1 MTKRYRITVGN
12 HVYDVE
18 VGDIDETPIQVRV
31 DDKQYTVEVPA
42 RFPQDAVEYRPNKKD
57 EYSDNQAPP
66 PRAAPVQTGSG
77 NIVALMP
84 GRVLSVEV
92 SQGDSVNKG
101 QTVCV
106 IESMKMEQSIA
117 APMDGTV
124 DMVHVAA
131 GDAVKHGE
139 LLIALR

>member
-1 MTKRYRITVGN
+1 MRYRIAVGN

-18 VGDIDETPIQVRV
+18 VGDVDESPIQVRV
-31 DDKQYTVEVPA
+31 DDKRYSVEVTS
-42 RFPQDAVEYRPNKKD
+42 RFVQDGVEYRPEKKEEHPD
-57 EYSDNQAPP
+57 PQEPA
-66 PRAAPVQTGSG
+66 PRAAPIQTDSG
-77 NIVALMP
+77 NIVAVMP

-92 SQGDSVNKG
+92 RQGDQVGKG

-117 APMDGTV
+117 APIDGTV
-124 DMVHVAA
+124 DMVYVGA
-131 GDAVKHGE
+131 GDAVKHGQ

>member
-1 MTKRYRITVGN
+1 MRYRIAVDN

-18 VGDIDETPIQVRV
+18 VGDVDESPIQVRV
-31 DDKQYTVEVPA
+31 DDKQYSVEVTSTSV
-42 RFPQDAVEYRPNKKD
+42 QDGIQYRPEKKEKHPD
-57 EYSDNQAPP
+57 PQEPV
-66 PRAAPVQTGSG
+66 PRAAPVQTDSG
-77 NIVALMP
+77 NIVAVMP
-84 GRVLSVEV
+84 GRVLSVQV
-92 SQGDSVNKG
+92 RQGDQVGKG

-117 APMDGTV
+117 APIDGTV

-131 GDAVKHGE
+131 GDAVKHGQ

>member
-1 MTKRYRITVGN
+1 MRYRITVGN

-18 VGDIDETPIQVRV
+18 VGDVDESPIQVRV
-31 DDKQYTVEVPA
+31 DDKQYSVEVPS
-42 RFPQDAVEYRPNKKD
+42 RFAQGAVEYRPDKRD
-57 EYSDNQAPP
+57 EHPDTQEPT

-92 SQGDSVNKG
+92 SQGDQVGKG

-124 DMVHVAA
+124 DVVHVAA